1 VSEDARVTL
10 EAQALLEARAYGH
23 IIPVI
28 VWDDAGQ
35 EGSGTCT
42 RCGDGLLLYLDSE
55 GASIEGTAFG
65 SSCPGNTCDHGWS
78 IVRLA
83 DGGSL
88 LHCGHCGAERSEG

>member
-1 VSEDARVTL
+1 MSEDAKAML
-10 EAQALLEARAYGH
+10 EAQALREARAYGH
-23 IIPVI
+23 MIPVI
-28 VWDDAGQ
+28 AWDDAEQ

-55 GASIEGTAFG
+55 GASIEGTAFR
-65 SSCPGNTCDHGWS
+65 STCPGNTCAHGWS

-88 LHCGHCGAERSEG
+88 LRCLHCGAERSEG